1 MPKIHYFQRY
11 SQPENAVT
19 NNTLQLLARI
29 YNYSP
34 LKLSQLL
41 TDLLGDESIE
51 IGVEIGQQSR
61 GKQSVPDAHLIQ
73 RSFKILVEA
82 KVDSGINFDQ
92 LIRHSKSFTDEKKK
106 ILLLLTVAKA
116 PNDLIERIHIHL
128 QPEGVIF
135 KNITYED
142 ICKSASGLFLAHETD
157 IKEIVDDYLEY
168 CSDLRLIDY
177 SSYFMRITP
186 CGDTH
191 RLNRKYAIYYMP
203 SDRGYSKH
211 KFVGIYKNKKVD
223 SFFEIDAVFDIE
235 YDGSKLTEAFV
246 EERNTDEYDQ
256 KIIDMII
263 EAKTECGHLVNTGHR
278 FFCGKEIYETE
289 YIKESSGG
297 IMGARFHNMKEVAK
311 SYQSLGELAQILRT
325 VKWN

>member
-41 TDLLGDESIE
+41 TDLIGDESIE

-61 GKQSVPDAHLIQ
+61 GKHSVPDAHLIQ

-92 LIRHSKSFTDEKKK
+92 LIRHSRNFTDEKKK
-106 ILLLLTVAKA
+106 ILLLLTIAKA
-116 PNDLIERIHIHL
+116 PNDLVVRMHNDL
-128 QPEGVIF
+128 KPEGIIF
-135 KNITYED
+135 KSITYED
-142 ICKSASGLFLAHETD
+142 ICKSATGLFMSHETD
-157 IKEIVDDYLEY
+157 IKEIIDDYLEY

-186 CGDTH
+186 CGVTH

-211 KFVGIYKNKKVD
+211 KYVGIYKNKKVD
-223 SFFEIDAVFDIE
+223 AFFEIDSVFDVE
-235 YDGSKLTEAFV
+235 YDGSKFAKILV

-256 KIIDMII
+256 KIMDMIA
-263 EAKTECGHLVNTGHR
+263 EAKNECGHLVSTGHR

-311 SYQSLGELAQILRT
+311 SYHSPEKLAQILRT